1 MSEKLSIK
9 DGVVGKLYRPCGEQG
24 YDRDLVHIY
33 QVNSS
38 SAITNHNII
47 TNDEVMMLLGLK
59 TMPFTSWELALVM
72 LMDGTIW
79 YVQRYIQVTEYANL

>member
-1 MSEKLSIK
+1 
-9 DGVVGKLYRPCGEQG
+9 
-24 YDRDLVHIY
+24 
-33 QVNSS
+33 
-38 SAITNHNII
+38 
-47 TNDEVMMLLGLK
+47 MMLLGLK